1 MSYLLPDTEDDLLL
15 NLSDLISFKDAPIS
29 GGACAVRDLDREN
42 LEHLQCSDP
51 ESWPPILVTRCT
63 SGYLVID
70 GYHRWE
76 VAKRRQLRAFKAICR
91 AYQNEN
97 EVIEAAFRANLLH
110 GLNAS
115 VETRGDYA
123 YWLHITYPGM
133 QQNDIARRVG
143 ITQGAVSKAIARWS
157 NDARKALQHEET
169 CNEEMQKKQMKKSCR
184 HFTRVATHF
193 LDDVQQLNDVELR
206 AIFNT
211 VMTREEQAKLARI
224 SRLLTN
230 EDTLITW
237 FRKK

>member
-1 MSYLLPDTEDDLLL
+1 M
-15 NLSDLISFKDAPIS
+15 NLAAGQQHLVKHHHAIHRWVQPTNIALAREPLIT
-29 GGACAVRDLDREN
+29 
-42 LEHLQCSDP
+42 H
-51 ESWPPILVTRCT
+51 CT
-63 SGYLVID
+63 SGYLIID

-76 VAKRRQLRAFKAICR
+76 VAKRRHLRALKAICR
-91 AYQNEN
+91 VYENEN

-123 YWLHITYPGM
+123 YWLHITYPEM
-133 QQNDIARRVG
+133 QQNDISHRVG
-143 ITQGAVSKAIARWS
+143 ITQGAVSKAIARRS
-157 NDARKALQHEET
+157 SDARKALQQGET
-169 CNEEMQKKQMKKSCR
+169 CNEDMQKKQMKKSCR

-193 LDDVQQLNDVELR
+193 LDDVQQLNDAELR

-230 EDTLITW
+230 EDALIHW
-237 FRKK
+237 FSKK